1 MNSYNIVL
9 YYMSIATFKK
19 KSRVLYSTGVNFN
32 TLSVPKLGFSLNG
45 ISRVV
50 GSVGPTNL
58 AKSVTRTPFRG
69 TDPVGYGGG
78 SSCRVSG
85 WRARKNKC
93 TSTSDYLVQVHNS
106 GSCCS
111 PQTLVKPSVI
121 NTKGMIEKKYMGL
134 LHGTYPK
141 SYVQPGV
148 GDPLYTSQGLYLSIL
163 DRKAFSCANALTK
176 SENKESLCNSSGLT
190 NTEPCKYTQP
200 STYTKT
206 LNTSSYDVYNIKKS
220 AKCTAYHYPYMVNN
234 QACATKA

>member
-9 YYMSIATFKK
+9 YYMSIATLKK

-69 TDPVGYGGG
+69 NTPVGYGGG

-93 TSTSDYLVQVHNS
+93 TSTSDYLIQVHNS
-106 GSCCS
+106 GSCVI

-134 LHGTYPK
+134 LHGSYPK
-141 SYVQPGV
+141 SVVQPGV

-163 DRKAFSCANALTK
+163 DRKAFSCENALIK
-176 SENKESLCNSSGLT
+176 NEYKDSMCNSS
-190 NTEPCKYTQP
+190 TEPCTQP

-206 LNTSSYDVYNIKKS
+206 LNTISYDVYNIKKS
-220 AKCTAYHYPYMVNN
+220 AQCRAYHYPYMVNN
-234 QACATKA
+234 QACAPKV

>member
-1 MNSYNIVL
+1 
-9 YYMSIATFKK
+9 MSIATFKK

-45 ISRVV
+45 ISRVI

-121 NTKGMIEKKYMGL
+121 NTKGMIEKKYTGL

-163 DRKAFSCANALTK
+163 DRKSFSCANALTK
-176 SENKESLCNSSGLT
+176 TEYKESNCNSS
-190 NTEPCKYTQP
+190 NTQPCKYTQP
-200 STYTKT
+200 STYTKI
-206 LNTSSYDVYNIKKS
+206 LNTPSYDVYNIKRS